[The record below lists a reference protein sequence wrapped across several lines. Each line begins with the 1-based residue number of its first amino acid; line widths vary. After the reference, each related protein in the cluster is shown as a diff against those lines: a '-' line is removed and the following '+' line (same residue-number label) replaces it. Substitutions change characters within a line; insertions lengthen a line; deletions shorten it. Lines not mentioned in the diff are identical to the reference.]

1 MNIQFVPKLFSILKD
16 GYTKKQFSGDL
27 QAGIIVGIIALP
39 LAIAFAIASG
49 VPPEKGLI
57 TAIIAGFVIAVLGGS
72 RVNVS
77 GPTGAFIVIVY
88 GIVQK
93 YGIDGLIIST
103 FIAGIMLMIM
113 GFARLG
119 SVIKF
124 IPHPLVVGFTSG
136 IAILIFSSQVKDLF
150 GLKMGTVPADFVEK
164 WELYIQN
171 FSAINPWAIIIAIGT
186 ILLSI
191 YFKKITTKIPGSL
204 IAVIIS
210 TMLVHFLHLPVET
223 IESKFGSIPSTLP
236 HPMIPHITFSVIQQL
251 IVPAFTIAMLGA
263 IESLLSAVV
272 SDGMINANHRSNME
286 LIAQGAGNIFSSFFG
301 GIPATGAIARTAAN
315 IKNGG
320 RTPVA
325 AIIHAIVLLII
336 MLFIGKWA
344 KLIPLS
350 CLAGILA
357 VVAYN
362 MSEWKSFISVTR
374 GPKTDVAIL
383 LTTFF
388 LTVIIDLTV
397 ALEIGMILASFLF
410 MHKMSVITNIQIIDP
425 HEEDEDN
432 SYILPTEIDMSLPKG
447 ILIYEING
455 PLFFGVAHKFKDALI
470 ETRSMPKVLIIRM
483 RNVSTIDATGTHYFK
498 EMIKEVQNKNTKV
511 ILSGVS
517 PLISNN
523 LKDERILFL
532 VGKNNV
538 FETFSD
544 ALAHGKNILSQ
555 EKE

>member
-16 GYTKKQFSGDL
+16 GYSKKQFSGDL

-93 YGIDGLIIST
+93 YGVDGLIIST

-150 GLKMGTVPADFVEK
+150 GLKMGAVPADFVEK
-164 WELYIQN
+164 WEIYIQN
-171 FSAINPWAIIIAIGT
+171 FSAINPWAITIAIAT
-186 ILLSI
+186 IFLSI

-286 LIAQGAGNIFSSFFG
+286 LIAQGAGNVFSSFFG

-325 AIIHAIVLLII
+325 AVIHAIVLLII

-432 SYILPTEIDMSLPKG
+432 SYILPSEIDMSLPKG

-544 ALAHGKNILSQ
+544 ALAHGKNILNQ
-555 EKE
+555 EK